1 MDDNNKKSLD
11 EMLIEI
17 SMYQQAIDHGRNIKQ
32 KNSELEKDARY
43 QLDEFKAKKMDVFI
57 RKTIKHETKKQI
69 GISRSLK
76 KISIIALVIGMTLLA
91 TCITPKAFRLR
102 ILNSLIRIENEY
114 TEIQLTEEGSD
125 QEYSNNFEPTYIPE
139 GFIKESIT
147 QNTDF
152 ESILYIKNDET
163 LIFSQYTDKSI
174 LNIDTENAE
183 VQKLLIDKMNGML
196 IQKGEFQTLSWND
209 TARGKI
215 FALVVNRAFRKEELV
230 RIAESVS

>member
-1 MDDNNKKSLD
+1 MDENNKTRLD

-17 SMYQQAIDHGRNIKQ
+17 SMYQQAVDQGHNIEQ
-32 KNSELEKDARY
+32 KNSELKKDDMF
-43 QLDEFKAKKMDVFI
+43 QLDEFKAKKMEAFI
-57 RKTIKHETKKQI
+57 RKKLKDETKMQI
-69 GISRSLK
+69 GIKRSLK
-76 KISIIALVIGMTLLA
+76 KISIIALLIGISLLA

-125 QEYSNNFEPTYIPE
+125 QKYSNNFEPTYIPE

-152 ESILYIKNDET
+152 ESILYIKDDET

-174 LNIDTENAE
+174 LNIDTEDAE
-183 VQKLLIDKMNGML
+183 VEKLLIGKMNGML
-196 IQKGEFQTLSWND
+196 IRKGEFQTLSWND
-209 TARGKI
+209 TIRGKI
-215 FALVVNRAFRKEELV
+215 FSLVANKAFGKEELIK
-230 RIAESVS
+230 IAESVG